1 MTGENQ
7 GHVPEIQ
14 DVTDFEKNRHMS
26 RISGNVS
33 LDFCI
38 MQVILDYS

>member
-1 MTGENQ
+1 MYRKFK
-7 GHVPEIQ
+7 GHVI
-14 DVTDFEKNRHMS
+14 DFEKNRYMS

-38 MQVILDYS
+38 MQVLLDYS